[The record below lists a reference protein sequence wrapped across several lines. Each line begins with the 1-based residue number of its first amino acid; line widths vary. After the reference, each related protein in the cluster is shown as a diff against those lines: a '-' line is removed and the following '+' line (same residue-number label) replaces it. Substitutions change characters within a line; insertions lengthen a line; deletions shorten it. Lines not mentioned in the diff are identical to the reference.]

1 VHPDSEFCLGN
12 FIGASE
18 PVSDR
23 PPPWTNDFRGPGF
36 RIFREKG
43 EVVSKM
49 GHKRQHRSP
58 LPSGSVTSMGIS
70 GDFNRG
76 MRKVA
81 REDFGA
87 LLTGY
92 HGQDFGSILV
102 SRRDKNAE
110 MI

>member
-1 VHPDSEFCLGN
+1 
-12 FIGASE
+12 
-18 PVSDR
+18 
-23 PPPWTNDFRGPGF
+23 
-36 RIFREKG
+36 
-43 EVVSKM
+43 
-49 GHKRQHRSP
+49 
-58 LPSGSVTSMGIS
+58 MGIS